1 MPELNGW
8 YVYADFCSGRV
19 WAVNTAD
26 ESPAVLLA
34 KTGLPITSFGE
45 LPDGEL
51 LILTFADAIYR
62 LQRGA

>member
-1 MPELNGW
+1 M
-8 YVYADFCSGRV
+8 
-19 WAVNTAD
+19 NTAD

-62 LQRGA
+62 LQRGP